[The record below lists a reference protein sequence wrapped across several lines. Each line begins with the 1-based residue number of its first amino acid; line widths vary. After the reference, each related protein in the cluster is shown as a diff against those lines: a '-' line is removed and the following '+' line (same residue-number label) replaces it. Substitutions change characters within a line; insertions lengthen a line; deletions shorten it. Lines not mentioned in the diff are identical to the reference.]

1 MKKRFEPARNPIAGA
16 PVDPPCDPPTDAAL
30 LQSLRAALAAEGR
43 VQGEGFGLAVAGGVV
58 SVTGEISREFQ
69 RVLVDACLS
78 AVPGVLVVE
87 NRLAVRQQGPGRRPD
102 QDR

>member
-1 MKKRFEPARNPIAGA
+1 MKKPFEPARNPIADA
-16 PVDPPCDPPTDAAL
+16 PVDPPRDQPADEAL
-30 LQSLRAALAAEGR
+30 LQAARAALEAEGR
-43 VQGEGFGLAVAGGVV
+43 LAGEGFGLAVAGGVV
-58 SVTGEISREFQ
+58 TVTGEISREFQ

-87 NRLAVRQQGPGRRPD
+87 NRLAVRQQGPGRRPG

>member
-1 MKKRFEPARNPIAGA
+1 MKKPFEPARNPIAAA
-16 PVDPPCDPPTDAAL
+16 PVDPPRLQPQDEAL
-30 LQSLRAALAAEGR
+30 VQAMRAALAAEGR
-43 VQGEGFGLAVAGGVV
+43 LSGESFGLAVAGGVV
-58 SVTGEISREFQ
+58 TVTGEISREFQ

-87 NRLAVRQQGPGRRPD
+87 NRLSVRQQGPGRHPG

>member
-1 MKKRFEPARNPIAGA
+1 MKKSFEPTHNPIAEA
-16 PVDPPCDPPTDAAL
+16 PVDPPRDQPGDAAL
-30 LQSLRAALAAEGR
+30 LQAARAALEAEGR
-43 VQGEGFGLAVAGGVV
+43 LSGESFDLAVAGGVV
-58 SVTGEISREFQ
+58 TVTGEIAREFQ

-87 NRLAVRQQGPGRRPD
+87 NRLSVRQQGPGQRPD